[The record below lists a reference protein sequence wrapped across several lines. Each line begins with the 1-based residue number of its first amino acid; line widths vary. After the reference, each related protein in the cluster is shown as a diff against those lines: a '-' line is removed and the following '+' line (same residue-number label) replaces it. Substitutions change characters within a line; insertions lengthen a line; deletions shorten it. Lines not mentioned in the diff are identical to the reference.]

1 MHYVCLTKTL
11 ELFCLCQ
18 KSWFNKVS
26 MKIFLDLQKKSA
38 FFAAFFIVDD
48 LCLWVIKETQMKAEQ
63 GCSSSKSYITI
74 FRTCKKYW
82 IHHTFW
88 EYCYVT
94 HTYFTQYEI
103 VALFKSGISRIR
115 YWSLVLCIW
124 HYRKLF
130 SLYGIIFQVPI
141 WF

>member
-1 MHYVCLTKTL
+1 MSVWQKPWNCFVCVKKVDLIRCQWKYFSICKKKNP
-11 ELFCLCQ
+11 LFC
-18 KSWFNKVS
+18 SF
-26 MKIFLDLQKKSA
+26 
-38 FFAAFFIVDD
+38 FFIVDD

-88 EYCYVT
+88 EYCYVI
-94 HTYFTQYEI
+94 HMYFTQYEI